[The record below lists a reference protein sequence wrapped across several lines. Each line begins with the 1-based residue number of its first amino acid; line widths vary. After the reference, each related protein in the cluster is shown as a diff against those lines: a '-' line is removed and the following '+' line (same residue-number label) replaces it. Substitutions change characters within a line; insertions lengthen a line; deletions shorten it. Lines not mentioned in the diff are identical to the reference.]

1 MEYNEF
7 VEEIRCNVEANLS
20 CDGEVRM
27 LKIMRNNGC
36 ELDGLTIVRKGCP
49 GSPTIYLNGYYNQF
63 EAGRSIVSI
72 TREVL
77 NTYESGREKLES
89 MAGIFNDFEE
99 IKKRVAYKLVN
110 YEKNKELLQD
120 VPHKRFMNLAVV
132 FYCLIERE
140 SNYNATALIH
150 NSHLGLWGVSESEIY
165 SLARKNT
172 PNLLPYRITRID
184 EVVDIPKD
192 SCREDDMMYILT
204 NDSGINGAASLLYDG
219 VIDEFAERFA
229 ADVIVIPS
237 SVHEVLL
244 VPLKE
249 EYDVSELNMLVKEV
263 NNTIVDEEET
273 LADNVYI
280 YRRKNRI
287 FTLTLD

>member
-7 VEEIRCNVEANLS
+7 VEEIRCNVEANRN

-77 NTYESGREKLES
+77 NTYESGWEKLES

>member
-7 VEEIRCNVEANLS
+7 VEEIRCNVEANLN

-150 NSHLGLWGVSESEIY
+150 NSHLGLW
-165 SLARKNT
+165 
-172 PNLLPYRITRID
+172 
-184 EVVDIPKD
+184 
-192 SCREDDMMYILT
+192 
-204 NDSGINGAASLLYDG
+204 
-219 VIDEFAERFA
+219 
-229 ADVIVIPS
+229 
-237 SVHEVLL
+237 
-244 VPLKE
+244 
-249 EYDVSELNMLVKEV
+249 
-263 NNTIVDEEET
+263 
-273 LADNVYI
+273 
-280 YRRKNRI
+280 
-287 FTLTLD
+287 

>member
-1 MEYNEF
+1 
-7 VEEIRCNVEANLS
+7 
-20 CDGEVRM
+20 
-27 LKIMRNNGC
+27 
-36 ELDGLTIVRKGCP
+36 
-49 GSPTIYLNGYYNQF
+49 
-63 EAGRSIVSI
+63 
-72 TREVL
+72 
-77 NTYESGREKLES
+77 
-89 MAGIFNDFEE
+89 
-99 IKKRVAYKLVN
+99 
-110 YEKNKELLQD
+110 
-120 VPHKRFMNLAVV
+120 
-132 FYCLIERE
+132 
-140 SNYNATALIH
+140 
-150 NSHLGLWGVSESEIY
+150 
-165 SLARKNT
+165 
-172 PNLLPYRITRID
+172 
-184 EVVDIPKD
+184 
-192 SCREDDMMYILT
+192 MYILT

-249 EYDVSELNMLVKEV
+249 EYDVSESNMLVKEV

>member
-1 MEYNEF
+1 M
-7 VEEIRCNVEANLS
+7 
-20 CDGEVRM
+20 
-27 LKIMRNNGC
+27 
-36 ELDGLTIVRKGCP
+36 
-49 GSPTIYLNGYYNQF
+49 
-63 EAGRSIVSI
+63 
-72 TREVL
+72 
-77 NTYESGREKLES
+77 
-89 MAGIFNDFEE
+89 
-99 IKKRVAYKLVN
+99 
-110 YEKNKELLQD
+110 
-120 VPHKRFMNLAVV
+120 
-132 FYCLIERE
+132 
-140 SNYNATALIH
+140 
-150 NSHLGLWGVSESEIY
+150 SESEIY